1 MNEKLIE
8 WNDTDIEI
16 GYKGSLDVLLHEH
29 FTENAERV
37 AAKDQSGEF
46 TYAQLEAASNAV
58 SDIVRAAAEQNVCVL
73 VGNRAERL
81 AYVTGIIKAG
91 RTYVPLGMN
100 TPVKR
105 NMEIVSNVKPGFI
118 LTDEENREDA
128 ELIAS
133 ECGVPA
139 EKVLIRTM
147 SELEKADCGFTP
159 SGRSDDS
166 IAYIIHTSGSNG
178 KPKGVLSPDLGLRNL
193 CWCCRLYFDITPE
206 DSTCAVHN
214 CSFDASIIDMFPFMM
229 AGATIHFIPD
239 EMKADI
245 FTLNEYMIE
254 NGITIQELPTTL
266 YHHFIDLENPVLH
279 TLIAGGEKMLKY
291 RKKSYQIFNAYG
303 PSEASVY
310 STIIKLDGEYDD
322 IPIGRPIY
330 NTKVLILRED
340 GTIADIGEEG
350 EICVTGVHL
359 AKGYLNEPEQQA
371 KAFVPSVLD
380 PDRIMYKTGDV
391 GMWTE
396 EGYILCSGRKD
407 FQIKHRGFR
416 IELDEIRHHL
426 MEMPEIADCAVLYH
440 KRETGGYIA
449 CFYVPADGGEI
460 GRDRLRSYSLEFL
473 PEYMV
478 PGKWISVSEIPV
490 TANHKID
497 RRELEAML
505 DKERSSAPAGA
516 GAVENVEAGAADGG
530 AGDTACAGNGADSIE
545 SKVRNIWAEVLDVD
559 PDFGADETFNG
570 LGGHSIMSLVMLKKI
585 KEEFGVNISFIDFQ
599 KKNSFGDLLAM
610 IRAEVEPADTCSF
623 AGDRE
628 HRFDDFPLT
637 GMQQAYYFGRMDNMH
652 LGTTPTHLYIEVD
665 IKEFDKAKFVRVINR
680 ITEAHDA
687 LRLRVSDEG
696 TQRIVPQQIITE
708 DMIAFADASQLDEE
722 GKQRAIVAA
731 RKEINSIDID
741 YTNSPLARVTVV
753 MTGDSSARVGLYLD
767 GFVADGW
774 SQDILLRDF
783 DALWKDETQQL
794 AEEKYLFRDYV
805 NFVNSLKAGEG
816 YEKARDFWMKRLPEL
831 PGVPEL
837 PLKKAADDIYDPSI
851 KNLDR
856 YMGMDEWNAF
866 EKKCKA
872 HGITTS
878 NAMMTVFGRV
888 LARWSRQNRFVINIP
903 MIKRFFEQADFEDTF
918 GICTDFIIFDMK
930 YDRTLGFGQE
940 AHRNQEHME
949 QLIGNSLFS
958 GMDVIR
964 EMSKQRGTLGNATPV
979 VFTSLVD
986 VPEHSYEYVKKV
998 FFQTHT
1004 SQVWIDAIV
1013 LKSGGRIQFS
1023 WDYVADL
1030 FEDHTVNAMIDTLV
1044 SEIRRLALYD
1054 DAWENTAIEPV
1065 SAFPVDLDSAAGPVT
1080 EVEYRPLAEML
1091 LDSFA
1096 AHGENVAVISCGR
1109 EYTYNEL
1116 LSRSYEIAAKL
1127 QELGLRQGGRAVVL
1141 MDKCF
1146 DQVASVIGTVLC
1158 GAAYVPLDT
1167 QNTSSRIAYC
1177 FEQTEAAA
1185 ILTDSEMLAAYPEIK
1200 DTCIVVDTGEMT
1212 PGEVPGEKEFVRPEY
1227 SLDDLYGIIY
1237 TSGSTGMPKGVM
1249 LHQAGLINCMAF
1261 TKKLLHLTEA
1271 DRMISLTNLCH
1282 DMSIYDIF
1290 GILAEGAAVVLP
1302 DKDKTK
1308 DPDNWLKIIRE
1319 HKVTLW
1325 NSVPAITE
1333 MMLAAADY
1341 SGNADITSL
1350 RVILMGGEK
1359 LKKSIPVR
1367 LRKLNPEIEI
1377 YNVGGPTEATI
1388 WSIYHRYQE
1397 EDQKR
1402 DRIPQGRGVD
1412 NVKYFVMNDDLQLC
1426 PCDVQGLMYTEGI
1439 NVSRG
1444 YLKEEEKTKQVF
1456 ITNPYTGNLMYNT
1469 GDFGKYLANGEIDI
1483 LGRND
1488 DQIKINGKR
1497 IELGEIETCCLR
1509 VDKVRSAVAVYSEEA
1524 GMIALFYAAGEG
1536 FDEKV
1541 LRDELE
1547 KQLPEYMLPAVYTR
1561 VSEMPMTS
1569 NGKID
1574 RKKLASQIDTE
1585 ALMAEKAVPDRPL
1598 NRIESALMEIYKEN
1612 LNRSDITARD
1622 NFFRAGGDSLKAIK
1636 LLHEITEKVDP
1647 NVQLTDIFRFPTVE
1661 KLAEHIG
1668 EAAGVIVE
1676 ARHNEISDRMDL
1688 SLIQQGMWFQAKAA
1702 QMQHSSEI
1710 FMLAGSFTIDSD
1722 SFDRGRMEAAVN
1734 RLISSNPEL
1743 RTRIFEEN
1751 YKPYLRYEAPFS
1763 YEVQH
1768 VKTDAG
1774 VDDVRAEFEETVRK
1788 EAYSFDSFPL
1798 FSFRSAETADG
1809 KAVVAFGIHHII
1821 SDAHSVRLLLD
1832 ELEGYYMESGSVPDV
1847 SGMSGIPGTSGV
1859 PGVSGESGVPGVPGV
1874 SGESEMPGTD
1884 AAADGSAGSDA
1895 ADVPK
1900 ISETDEAVAC
1910 EGRMLYNDY
1919 TVWQEESLA
1928 AGSFSDDF
1936 EFWSRELDRLTP
1948 HRFTE
1953 ESGEWGDYQ
1962 GASVDTGIDRSV
1974 MQQLERMCAE
1984 SSSSIYD
1991 GIAAAV
1997 NVLMKYYFEDRHT
2010 AVGLGYAGRNL
2021 AAFENTIGCFAVS
2034 SMECTL
2040 TDSSMRFA
2048 ELVSQTGQN
2057 IKESLA
2063 HSSLPFNVYAEKA
2076 GKGMDYSLMPYNIM
2090 INDIS
2095 GGSSAS
2101 ADAKNAADSCA
2112 AAGYRNADGGAL
2124 TGRTVDTTGCGCDA
2138 GVSCKAQTGSVFED
2152 FRYSDAVV
2160 PADIMVTLEPGRTI
2174 SIRYRKNMFE
2184 QAEIDVIR
2192 SDFRT
2197 VIEAAA
2203 AEHDITVAELERRL
2217 DNM

>member
-16 GYKGSLDVLLHEH
+16 GYKGSLDVLLHER
-29 FTENAERV
+29 FTENAECV

-105 NMEIVSNVKPGFI
+105 NMEIVSNVEPGFI

-133 ECGVPA
+133 ECGIPA

-159 SGRSDDS
+159 SGRTDDS

-193 CWCCRLYFDITPE
+193 CWCCRLYFDITPD

-245 FTLNEYMIE
+245 FTLNGYMIE

-380 PDRIMYKTGDV
+380 PDKIMYKTGDV

-460 GRDRLRSYSLEFL
+460 GRERLRSYSLEFL

-478 PGKWISVSEIPV
+478 PGKWLCVSEIPV

-497 RRELEAML
+497 RRALEAML

-516 GAVENVEAGAADGG
+516 GAGENVTAGAAGGEAGG
-530 AGDTACAGNGADSIE
+530 AACGGNGGNSGSTAGSIE
-545 SKVRNIWAEVLDVD
+545 SKVRSIWAEVLDVD
-559 PDFGADETFNG
+559 PDFGTDETFNG

-599 KKNSFGDLLAM
+599 KKNSFGDLIAM
-610 IRAEVEPADTCSF
+610 IRAEVEPAETCSF
-623 AGDRE
+623 ASDRE

-665 IKEFDKAKFVRVINR
+665 IKDFDKAKFVRVLNR

-708 DMIAFADASQLDEE
+708 DMITFADASQLDEE
-722 GKQRAIVAA
+722 GKQRTIVAA
-731 RKEINSIDID
+731 RKAINSIDID
-741 YTNSPLARVTVV
+741 YTDSPLARVTVV
-753 MTGDSSARVGLYLD
+753 LTGDGSARVGLYLD

-805 NFVNSLKAGEG
+805 NFVNSLKTGEA
-816 YEKARDFWMKRLPEL
+816 YEKARDFWMERLPEL

-866 EKKCKA
+866 EKKCKV

-1044 SEIRRLALYD
+1044 SEIRRLALHD
-1054 DAWENTAIEPV
+1054 DAWDNTAIEPV

-1116 LSRSYEIAAKL
+1116 LGRSYEIAAKL
-1127 QELGLRQGGRAVVL
+1127 QEFGLRQGGRAVIL

-1185 ILTDSEMLAAYPEIK
+1185 ILTDRQMLATYPEIK

-1212 PGEVPGEKEFVRPEY
+1212 PGEVPGKNGFVRPEY

-1261 TKKLLHLTEA
+1261 TRKLLHLTET

-1308 DPDNWLKIIRE
+1308 DPDNWLKIIRD

-1333 MMLAAADY
+1333 MMLTAADY
-1341 SGNADITSL
+1341 SGDADITSL

-1359 LKKSIPVR
+1359 LKKSIPTR
-1367 LRKLNPEIEI
+1367 LRKLNTEIEI

-1388 WSIYHRYQE
+1388 WSIYHKYQE

-1469 GDFGKYLANGEIDI
+1469 GDLGKYLPNGEIDI

-1509 VDKVRSAVAVYSEEA
+1509 VDKVSSAVAVYSEEA

-1536 FDEKV
+1536 FDEKA
-1541 LRDELE
+1541 LREELE

-1561 VSEMPMTS
+1561 VSEMPVTS

-1585 ALMAEKAVPDRPL
+1585 ALMAEKATSDRPL
-1598 NRIESALMEIYKEN
+1598 NRIESALMEIYRDN
-1612 LNRSDITARD
+1612 LNRSDITAGD

-1668 EAAGVIVE
+1668 EGAEVIVE

-1688 SLIQQGMWFQAKAA
+1688 SLIQKGMWFQAKAA

-1710 FMLAGSFTIDSD
+1710 FMLAGSFTIDSS
-1722 SFDRGRMEAAVN
+1722 SFDHRRMETAVN

-1751 YKPYLRYEAPFS
+1751 YEPYLRYEEPFE

-1774 VDDVRAEFEETVRK
+1774 IDDVRAELEETVRK

-1821 SDAHSVRLLLD
+1821 SDAHSVKLLLD
-1832 ELEGYYMESGSVPDV
+1832 ELEGYYTESGSAA
-1847 SGMSGIPGTSGV
+1847 GMP
-1859 PGVSGESGVPGVPGV
+1859 GESGVPGKG
-1874 SGESEMPGTD
+1874 
-1884 AAADGSAGSDA
+1884 AAADA
-1895 ADVPK
+1895 ADVVADEPDAPEM
-1900 ISETDEAVAC
+1900 SGTDEAVAR

-1919 TVWQEESLA
+1919 TVWQEESIA

-1936 EFWSRELDRLTP
+1936 EFWKKELDRLTP

-1953 ESGEWGDYQ
+1953 ASGEWGDYR
-1962 GASVDTGIDRSV
+1962 GASVYTGIDRKV
-1974 MQQLERMCAE
+1974 MQQLERVCAE
-1984 SSSSIYD
+1984 SSSTIYD

-2034 SMECTL
+2034 SMECTQA
-2040 TDSSMRFA
+2040 DSSMSFA
-2048 ELVSQTGQN
+2048 ELVSQTGRN

-2063 HSSLPFNVYAEKA
+2063 HSSLPFNVYAENA
-2076 GKGMDYSLMPYNIM
+2076 GKGMEYSLMPYNIM

-2095 GGSSAS
+2095 G
-2101 ADAKNAADSCA
+2101 
-2112 AAGYRNADGGAL
+2112 
-2124 TGRTVDTTGCGCDA
+2124 VD
-2138 GVSCKAQTGSVFED
+2138 KAQAGSVLED

-2160 PADIMVTLEPGRTI
+2160 PADIMVALEPGKTI

-2203 AEHDITVAELERRL
+2203 AESDITVAELERRL

>member
-16 GYKGSLDVLLHEH
+16 GYKGSLDVLLHER
-29 FTENAERV
+29 FTENAECV
-37 AAKDQSGEF
+37 AAKDQSGVF

-105 NMEIVSNVKPGFI
+105 NMEIVSNVEPGFI
-118 LTDEENREDA
+118 FTDEENREDA

-133 ECGVPA
+133 ECGIPA

-159 SGRSDDS
+159 AGRTDDS

-193 CWCCRLYFDITPE
+193 CWCCRLYFDITPD

-229 AGATIHFIPD
+229 AGAKIHFIPD

-245 FTLNEYMIE
+245 FTLNRYMIE

-380 PDRIMYKTGDV
+380 PDKIMYKTGDV

-460 GRDRLRSYSLEFL
+460 GRERLRSYSLEFL

-478 PGKWISVSEIPV
+478 PGKWLCVSEIPV

-497 RRELEAML
+497 RRALEAML

-516 GAVENVEAGAADGG
+516 GAGENVTAGAACGEAGSAAG
-530 AGDTACAGNGADSIE
+530 AGDCGSGVNTAESIE
-545 SKVRNIWAEVLDVD
+545 SRVRSIWAEVLDVD
-559 PDFGADETFNG
+559 PDFGDDETFNG

-585 KEEFGVNISFIDFQ
+585 KEEFGVNVSFIDFQ
-599 KKNSFGDLLAM
+599 KKNSFGDLLTM
-610 IRAEVEPADTCSF
+610 IRAEVEPAETCSF
-623 AGDRE
+623 ASDRE

-665 IKEFDKAKFVRVINR
+665 IKDFDKAKFVRVLNR

-708 DMIAFADASQLDEE
+708 DMITFADASQLDEE
-722 GKQRAIVAA
+722 GKQRTIVAV
-731 RKEINSIDID
+731 RKAINSIDID
-741 YTNSPLARVTVV
+741 YTDSPLARVTVV
-753 MTGDSSARVGLYLD
+753 LTGDGSARVGLYLD

-805 NFVNSLKAGEG
+805 NFVNSLKTGEA
-816 YEKARDFWMKRLPEL
+816 YEKARDFWMERLPEL

-866 EKKCKA
+866 EKKCKV

-1044 SEIRRLALYD
+1044 SEIRRLALHD
-1054 DAWENTAIEPV
+1054 DAWDNTAIEPV

-1116 LSRSYEIAAKL
+1116 LGRSYEIAAKL
-1127 QELGLRQGGRAVVL
+1127 QEFGLRQGGRAVIL

-1185 ILTDSEMLAAYPEIK
+1185 ILTDRQMLATYPEIK

-1212 PGEVPGEKEFVRPEY
+1212 PGEVPGKNGFVRPEY

-1261 TKKLLHLTEA
+1261 TRKLLHLTET

-1308 DPDNWLKIIRE
+1308 DPDNWLKIIRD

-1333 MMLAAADY
+1333 MMLTAADY
-1341 SGNADITSL
+1341 SGDADITSL

-1359 LKKSIPVR
+1359 LKKSIPTR

-1388 WSIYHRYQE
+1388 WSIYHKYQE

-1469 GDFGKYLANGEIDI
+1469 GDLGKYLPNGEIDI

-1509 VDKVRSAVAVYSEEA
+1509 VDKVSSAVAVYSEEA

-1536 FDEKV
+1536 FDEKA
-1541 LRDELE
+1541 LREELE

-1561 VSEMPMTS
+1561 VSEMPVTS

-1585 ALMAEKAVPDRPL
+1585 ALMAEKATSDRPL
-1598 NRIESALMEIYKEN
+1598 NRIESALMEIYREN
-1612 LNRSDITARD
+1612 LNRSDITAGD

-1668 EAAGVIVE
+1668 EGAEVIVE

-1688 SLIQQGMWFQAKAA
+1688 SLIQKGMWFQAKAA

-1710 FMLAGSFTIDSD
+1710 FMLAGSFTIDSG
-1722 SFDRGRMEAAVN
+1722 SFDHRRMETAVN

-1751 YKPYLRYEAPFS
+1751 YEPYLRYEEPFE

-1774 VDDVRAEFEETVRK
+1774 IDDVRAELEETVRK
-1788 EAYSFDSFPL
+1788 EAYRFDSFPL

-1821 SDAHSVRLLLD
+1821 SDAHSVKLLLD
-1832 ELEGYYMESGSVPDV
+1832 ELEGYYTESGSAA
-1847 SGMSGIPGTSGV
+1847 GMP
-1859 PGVSGESGVPGVPGV
+1859 GESGVPGKG
-1874 SGESEMPGTD
+1874 
-1884 AAADGSAGSDA
+1884 AAADA
-1895 ADVPK
+1895 ADVVADEPDAPEM
-1900 ISETDEAVAC
+1900 SGTDEAVAR

-1936 EFWSRELDRLTP
+1936 EFWKKELDRLTP

-1953 ESGEWGDYQ
+1953 ASGEWGDYR
-1962 GASVDTGIDRSV
+1962 GASVDTGIDRKV
-1974 MQQLERMCAE
+1974 MQRLERMCAE
-1984 SSSSIYD
+1984 SSSTIYD

-2034 SMECTL
+2034 SMECTQA
-2040 TDSSMRFA
+2040 DSSMSFA
-2048 ELVSQTGQN
+2048 ELVSQTGRN

-2063 HSSLPFNVYAEKA
+2063 HSSLPFNVYAENA
-2076 GKGMDYSLMPYNIM
+2076 GKGMEYSLMPYNIM

-2095 GGSSAS
+2095 GG
-2101 ADAKNAADSCA
+2101 N
-2112 AAGYRNADGGAL
+2112 
-2124 TGRTVDTTGCGCDA
+2124 
-2138 GVSCKAQTGSVFED
+2138 KAQAGSVFED

-2160 PADIMVTLEPGRTI
+2160 PADIMVALEPGKTI

-2192 SDFRT
+2192 SDLRT

-2203 AEHDITVAELERRL
+2203 AESDITVAELERRL

>member
-8 WNDTDIEI
+8 WNDMDIEI
-16 GYKGSLDVLLHEH
+16 GYKGSLDMLLHER

-37 AAKDQSGEF
+37 AAKDQNGKF

-58 SDIVRAAAEQNVCVL
+58 SDIVRVAEDQNVCVL

-91 RTYVPLGMN
+91 KTYVPLGMN

-105 NMEIVSNVKPGFI
+105 NMEIVSNVEPGFI

-133 ECGVPA
+133 ECGIPA

-159 SGRSDDS
+159 SGRTDDS

-193 CWCCRLYFDITPE
+193 CWCCRLYFDITPD

-229 AGATIHFIPD
+229 AGAKIHFIPD

-245 FTLNEYMIE
+245 FTLNGYMIE

-380 PDRIMYKTGDV
+380 PDKIMYKTGDV

-460 GRDRLRSYSLEFL
+460 GRERLRSYSLEFL

-478 PGKWISVSEIPV
+478 PGKWLCVSEIPV

-497 RRELEAML
+497 RRALEVML

-516 GAVENVEAGAADGG
+516 GAGENVTAGAAGGEAGG
-530 AGDTACAGNGADSIE
+530 AACGGDCGSGGNAAGSIE
-545 SKVRNIWAEVLDVD
+545 SRVRSIWAEVLDVD
-559 PDFGADETFNG
+559 PDFGADETFNE

-610 IRAEVEPADTCSF
+610 IRAEVEPAETCSF
-623 AGDRE
+623 ASDRE

-665 IKEFDKAKFVRVINR
+665 IKDFDKAKFVRVLNR

-708 DMIAFADASQLDEE
+708 DMITFADASQLDEE
-722 GKQRAIVAA
+722 GKQRTIVAA
-731 RKEINSIDID
+731 RKAINSIDID
-741 YTNSPLARVTVV
+741 YTDSPLARVTVV
-753 MTGDSSARVGLYLD
+753 LTGDGSARVGLYLD

-805 NFVNSLKAGEG
+805 NFVNSLKTGEA
-816 YEKARDFWMKRLPEL
+816 YEKARDFWMERLPEL

-837 PLKKAADDIYDPSI
+837 PLKKAADDICDPSI

-866 EKKCKA
+866 EKKCKV

-986 VPEHSYEYVKKV
+986 VPEHSCEYVKKV

-1044 SEIRRLALYD
+1044 SEICRLALYD
-1054 DAWENTAIEPV
+1054 DAWDNTAIEPV

-1080 EVEYRPLAEML
+1080 EVEYRPLAEMM

-1116 LSRSYEIAAKL
+1116 LGRSYEIAAKL
-1127 QELGLRQGGRAVVL
+1127 QEFGLRQGGRAVIL

-1185 ILTDSEMLAAYPEIK
+1185 ILTDRQMLATYPEIK

-1212 PGEVPGEKEFVRPEY
+1212 PSEVPGKNGFVRPEY

-1261 TKKLLHLTEA
+1261 TRKLLHLTET

-1308 DPDNWLKIIRE
+1308 DPDNWLKIIRD

-1333 MMLAAADY
+1333 MMLTAADY
-1341 SGNADITSL
+1341 SGDADITSL

-1359 LKKSIPVR
+1359 LKKSIPTR

-1388 WSIYHRYQE
+1388 WSIYHKYQE

-1469 GDFGKYLANGEIDI
+1469 GDLGKYLPNGEIDI

-1509 VDKVRSAVAVYSEEA
+1509 VDKVSSAVAVYSEEA

-1536 FDEKV
+1536 FDEKA
-1541 LRDELE
+1541 LREELE

-1561 VSEMPMTS
+1561 VSEMPVTS

-1574 RKKLASQIDTE
+1574 RKKLASQIDIE
-1585 ALMAEKAVPDRPL
+1585 ALMAEKVTSDRPL
-1598 NRIESALMEIYKEN
+1598 NRIESALMEIYREN
-1612 LNRSDITARD
+1612 LNRSDITAGD

-1668 EAAGVIVE
+1668 EGAEVIVE

-1688 SLIQQGMWFQAKAA
+1688 SLIQKGMWFQAKAA

-1710 FMLAGSFTIDSD
+1710 FMLAGSFTIDSG
-1722 SFDRGRMEAAVN
+1722 SFDHRRMETAVN

-1751 YKPYLRYEAPFS
+1751 YEPYLRYEEPFE

-1774 VDDVRAEFEETVRK
+1774 IDDVRAELEETVRK

-1821 SDAHSVRLLLD
+1821 SDAHSVKLLLD
-1832 ELEGYYMESGSVPDV
+1832 ELEGYYTESGSAA
-1847 SGMSGIPGTSGV
+1847 GMP
-1859 PGVSGESGVPGVPGV
+1859 GESGVPGKG
-1874 SGESEMPGTD
+1874 
-1884 AAADGSAGSDA
+1884 AAADA
-1895 ADVPK
+1895 ADVVADEPDAPEM
-1900 ISETDEAVAC
+1900 SGTDEAVAR

-1936 EFWSRELDRLTP
+1936 EFWKKELDRLTP

-1953 ESGEWGDYQ
+1953 ASGEWGDYR
-1962 GASVDTGIDRSV
+1962 GASVDTGIDRKV

-1984 SSSSIYD
+1984 SSSTIYD

-2034 SMECTL
+2034 SMECTQA
-2040 TDSSMRFA
+2040 DSSMSFA
-2048 ELVSQTGQN
+2048 ELVSQTGRN

-2063 HSSLPFNVYAEKA
+2063 HSSLPFNVYAENA
-2076 GKGMDYSLMPYNIM
+2076 GKGMEYSLMPYNIM

-2095 GGSSAS
+2095 GG
-2101 ADAKNAADSCA
+2101 K
-2112 AAGYRNADGGAL
+2112 
-2124 TGRTVDTTGCGCDA
+2124 
-2138 GVSCKAQTGSVFED
+2138 KAQAGSVFED

-2160 PADIMVTLEPGRTI
+2160 PADIMVALEPGKTI

-2203 AEHDITVAELERRL
+2203 AESDITVAELERRL